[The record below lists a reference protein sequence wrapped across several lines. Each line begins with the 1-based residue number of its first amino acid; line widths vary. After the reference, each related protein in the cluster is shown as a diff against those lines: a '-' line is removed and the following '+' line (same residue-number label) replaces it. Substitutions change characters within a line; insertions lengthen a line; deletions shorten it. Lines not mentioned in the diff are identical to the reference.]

1 MDHLSSAKC
10 KDISPSRGTQRDILT
25 NENGGGVSVSKFLAV
40 FFLLFFTEGI
50 SSLKM
55 A

>member
-25 NENGGGVSVSKFLAV
+25 NENGGGGVSVSKFLAV
-40 FFLLFFTEGI
+40 R
-50 SSLKM
+50 
-55 A
+55 